1 MSLHPGVGKGDQA
14 DGLGPPPPGETGA
27 KALLQAQGLGRDFGG
42 VRAVDEVSFSV
53 AQGTITGIIGPNGAG
68 KSTVLGML
76 AGEVRPS
83 RGAIRFDG
91 RDLVGVP
98 PHKVA
103 RTGIVR
109 TFQLASVFSHLTVF
123 ENVLMGDYAP
133 HIENLWASLAGRRV
147 WRKQECDRIDKA
159 HQILEQFDMARVGD
173 LYAGEISGGQKRLV
187 EIMRALMASP
197 RLLLLDEPMAGVNRT
212 IGARIEEILLQLR
225 SQGMTV
231 LMIEHELEVVERL
244 CDPVIVM
251 ARGRVLHQG
260 TMEEI
265 RRDHDVQKAYLVG

>member
-1 MSLHPGVGKGDQA
+1 MNPRPSPGGQQPG
-14 DGLGPPPPGETGA
+14 GPGQPPAGEAG
-27 KALLQAQGLGRDFGG
+27 ALLEAQGLRRDFGG

-53 AQGTITGIIGPNGAG
+53 ASGTITGIIGPNGAG
-68 KSTVLGML
+68 KSTVLGMV
-76 AGEVRPS
+76 AGEVRPD

-103 RTGIVR
+103 RAGIIR

-123 ENVLMGDYAP
+123 ENLLMGDYAP
-133 HIENLWASLAGRRV
+133 HVESLWASLAGRRV
-147 WRKQECDRIDKA
+147 WRKRERDRIDRA
-159 HQILEQFDMARVGD
+159 HQFLKQFDMAGVAD
-173 LYAGEISGGQKRLV
+173 MYGEELSGGQKRLV
-187 EIMRALMASP
+187 EIMRALMASA

-212 IGARIEEILLQLR
+212 MGARIEEILIQLR

-265 RRDHDVQKAYLVG
+265 RRNHDVQKAYLVG

>member
-1 MSLHPGVGKGDQA
+1 VSAGPGVGAEDQS
-14 DGLGPPPPGETGA
+14 GRLLPVGEAG
-27 KALLQAQGLGRDFGG
+27 ALLEAVGLGRDFGG
-42 VRAVDEVSFSV
+42 VRAVDDVSFSV
-53 AQGTITGIIGPNGAG
+53 AAGTITGIIGPNGAG

-83 RGAIRFDG
+83 RGTIRFGG

-98 PHKVA
+98 PHKVTRA
-103 RTGIVR
+103 GIVR

-123 ENVLMGDYAP
+123 ENLLMGDYAP
-133 HIENLWASLAGRRV
+133 DIENLLASLAGRRV
-147 WRKQECDRIDKA
+147 WRERERERIDKA
-159 HQILEQFDMARVGD
+159 RQILQQFDMAAVGD
-173 LYAGEISGGQKRLV
+173 LYAEALSGGQKRLV
-187 EIMRALMASP
+187 EIMRALMASA

-212 IGARIEEILLQLR
+212 MRARIEEILLQLQ

-251 ARGRVLHQG
+251 ARGRILHQG

-265 RRDHDVQKAYLVG
+265 RRNRDVQKAYLVG

>member
-1 MSLHPGVGKGDQA
+1 VSLQPGLGEGDQA
-14 DGLGPPPPGETGA
+14 DGLGQPPPGETAA

-76 AGEVRPS
+76 AGEIRPS
-83 RGAIRFDG
+83 RGTMRFDG

-98 PHKVA
+98 PHKAA
-103 RTGIVR
+103 RAGIIR

-123 ENVLMGDYAP
+123 ENLLMGDYAP

-147 WRKQECDRIDKA
+147 WRERERDRIDRA
-159 HQILEQFDMARVGD
+159 HQILEQFDMAGTGD
-173 LYAGEISGGQKRLV
+173 LYAEELSGGQKRLV

-197 RLLLLDEPMAGVNRT
+197 RLLLLDEPMAGVNRS
-212 IGARIEEILLQLR
+212 IGARIEKILLQLR

-251 ARGRVLHQG
+251 AQGRVLHQG

-265 RRDHDVQKAYLVG
+265 RSNHDVQRAYLVG

>member
-1 MSLHPGVGKGDQA
+1 MSPRPGAGKGDQSG
-14 DGLGPPPPGETGA
+14 GLHEPPVGEAG
-27 KALLQAQGLGRDFGG
+27 ALLEVRSLGRDFGG
-42 VRAVDEVSFSV
+42 VRAVDDVSFSV
-53 AQGTITGIIGPNGAG
+53 TPGTITGIIGPNGAG

-83 RGAIRFDG
+83 RGTIRFDG

-103 RTGIVR
+103 RAGIVR

-123 ENVLMGDYAP
+123 ENLLMGDYAP

-147 WRKQECDRIDKA
+147 WREQERDRIDRA
-159 HQILEQFDMARVGD
+159 RQVLDQFDMAGVGD
-173 LYAGEISGGQKRLV
+173 LYGEALSGGQKRLV
-187 EIMRALMASP
+187 EIMRALMASA
-197 RLLLLDEPMAGVNRT
+197 RLLLLDEPMAGVNRAM
-212 IGARIEEILLQLR
+212 GARIEEILLQLR
-225 SQGMTV
+225 SQGVTV

-251 ARGRVLHQG
+251 AQGRVLHQG
-260 TMEEI
+260 TMAEI
-265 RRDHDVQKAYLVG
+265 RHNHDVQKAYLVG